1 MNKPPETKDL
11 YSKEFLAE
19 ALKHKEAIDSEYQ
32 KIHKSFEKIA
42 FNIYWIDDNCA
53 YTTFGYS
60 SIRDYAKSEHGI
72 SSSTCYDYIN
82 VVERFAERDKDGNI
96 TAKIADDYKDYG
108 SSKLALI
115 CGLTDEEI
123 RELDITPGTPA
134 RDIKKLLK
142 SSPAK
147 EPEPEKDRKKEPE
160 PEPWQLAE
168 KKDARSEVPTQEE
181 LPLLKNNDQ
190 RKEWLKNYK
199 KWGLW
204 YRDENIDVNYYKYDF
219 SDGSRLIVAEYP
231 QRQSYYSSKAQDE
244 QFYHLLEKNKKGY
257 EKVYDEKY
265 RHQTDS
271 ETYLVEFLKELQ
283 KKG

>member
-1 MNKPPETKDL
+1 MTKIPESKDL
-11 YSKEFLAE
+11 YSKEFLEE
-19 ALKHKEAIDSEYQ
+19 ALKHKEIIDSEYQ

-60 SIRDYAKSEHGI
+60 NIRDYAKSEHGI

-82 VVERFAERDKDGNI
+82 VVERFAKRDKDGNI
-96 TAKIADDYKDYG
+96 TAKIADNYKDYG

-123 RELDITPGTPA
+123 RELDITPDTPA

-160 PEPWQLAE
+160 PEPWQLAGSE
-168 KKDARSEVPTQEE
+168 PEQPPEEADTFHITALRQDDIFGGDYLLTNPQKK
-181 LPLLKNNDQ
+181 K
-190 RKEWLKNYK
+190 
-199 KWGLW
+199 
-204 YRDENIDVNYYKYDF
+204 
-219 SDGSRLIVAEYP
+219 LIVQALTE
-231 QRQSYYSSKAQDE
+231 E
-244 QFYHLLEKNKKGY
+244 
-257 EKVYDEKY
+257 
-265 RHQTDS
+265 
-271 ETYLVEFLKELQ
+271 YLVAAILKYIDSGCDVEITAVRRET
-283 KKG
+283 